1 MDPEEPFFP
10 LADCFVED
18 HCRLSIPSAP
28 ERIAPAVD
36 HLIRRAQEVG
46 VVHPNRAMRVRMA
59 LHEALTNSVIH
70 GNLGISSALKEKGDD
85 EFFLAIAARMSDP
98 AYAGRIVEIEAVYGE
113 GVATWVFTDQG
124 AGFDVE
130 AALRRLDS
138 DEPDLLRP
146 SGRGLV
152 MIRAFTDEMRYE
164 DRGRKLTLRLGQ
176 GRGEEKRG
184 SPRLPLGGSVR
195 VSPIGP
201 GGTIDPAAGREVVA
215 RDISS
220 EGIGFLQADLA
231 PSGRVLITIPT
242 ASEPIC
248 VAAEVRHWQALGHRL
263 IEVGCRFE
271 QPLPQT
277 PTAEAAPSEAVAAVC
292 RLVERM
298 ADELRPMLERRT
310 APRVPYSE
318 RISIEVAGGLAVSGI
333 ARDLSRNGV
342 AFFSTAN
349 LPLGVVQLTLPGG
362 ASETSIRLPA
372 RIIRCTRLVDGFYDI
387 AAQFAG

>member
-1 MDPEEPFFP
+1 MDPEEPSFP

-18 HCRLSIPSAP
+18 HCRLRIPSAP

-46 VVHPNRAMRVRMA
+46 VVHPNRATRVQMA

-70 GNLGISSALKEKGDD
+70 GNLGISSALKEQGDD
-85 EFFLAIAARMSDP
+85 EFFVAVAARMSDP
-98 AYAGRIVEIEAVYGE
+98 AYADRIVEVEASYGG
-113 GVATWVFTDQG
+113 GVATWTFTDQG

-130 AALRRLDS
+130 AALRRLD

-176 GRGEEKRG
+176 GRGEEKRAA
-184 SPRLPLGGSVR
+184 PRVPMVGSVR
-195 VSPIGP
+195 VAEIGP
-201 GGTIDPAAGREVVA
+201 SGTHDPAAGREVVA
-215 RDISS
+215 RDISP
-220 EGIGFLQADLA
+220 EGIGFLQADFA
-231 PSGRVLITIPT
+231 TSGRVMITIPT
-242 ASEPIC
+242 GGEPIC
-248 VAAEVRHWQALGHRL
+248 VAAEVRHWQALGDRL
-263 IEVGCRFE
+263 VEVGCRFE
-271 QPLPQT
+271 NPLPLHPDT
-277 PTAEAAPSEAVAAVC
+277 AAPASAAVAAVGQ
-292 RLVERM
+292 LVERM
-298 ADELRPMLERRT
+298 AEQLRPMLERRT

-318 RISIEVAGGLAVSGI
+318 RIGIEVTGQPVVSGI

-342 AFFSTAN
+342 AFFSTTN
-349 LPLGVVQLTLPGG
+349 LPLEVVHLTLPGG
-362 ASETSIRLPA
+362 PTDTSIQLPA

-387 AAQFAG
+387 AATFAG

>member
-1 MDPEEPFFP
+1 MDPEEPSFP

-18 HCRLSIPSAP
+18 RCRLRIPSAP

-46 VVHPNRAMRVRMA
+46 VVHPNRAARVQMA

-70 GNLGISSALKEKGDD
+70 GNLGISSALKEQSDD
-85 EFFLAIAARMSDP
+85 DFFRALAARMSDP
-98 AYAGRIVEIEAVYGE
+98 AYAGRIVEVEAAYGE

-124 AGFDVE
+124 AGFDVA
-130 AALRRLDS
+130 AALRRIDG
-138 DEPDLLRP
+138 EPDLLRP

-152 MIRAFTDEMRYE
+152 MIRAFTDEMLYE
-164 DRGRKLTLRLGQ
+164 DCGRKLTLRLGRD
-176 GRGEEKRG
+176 RGAEKRG
-184 SPRLPLGGSVR
+184 APRLPLGGSVH
-195 VSPIGP
+195 VAPIGA
-201 GGTIDPAAGREVVA
+201 GGTIDPAAGRAAVA

-231 PSGRVLITIPT
+231 PSGRVMITIPT
-242 ASEPIC
+242 AGEPIC
-248 VAAEVRHWQALGHRL
+248 VAAEVRHWHALGDQL

-271 QPLPQT
+271 KPLSLT
-277 PTAEAAPSEAVAAVC
+277 TAVESQPSEAIAAVG
-292 RLVERM
+292 RLVEHM
-298 ADELRPMLERRT
+298 AEQFQPMLERRT

-318 RISIEVAGGLAVSGI
+318 RISIEVSGSPAVSGV

-342 AFFSTAN
+342 AFFSTTN
-349 LPLGVVQLTLPGG
+349 LPLEVVHLTLPGG
-362 ASETSIRLPA
+362 SSETSIQLPA
-372 RIIRCTRLVDGFYDI
+372 RIIRCTRLVDGIYDI